1 MKTWVSRHLWMK
13 RGTEQG
19 SFTDSNDSPIV
30 ERRYHLYSR
39 ADLLNGWPANKDRVK
54 RRFSQPR
61 HQQISLKTFP
71 LTAKRIA
78 TGAYVHRG
86 QQWLARQRIIR
97 RL

>member
-1 MKTWVSRHLWMK
+1 MKTWVSRYLWMK

-19 SFTDSNDSPIV
+19 SFTDSNDRTIV
-30 ERRYHLYSR
+30 ERRQHLYLR
-39 ADLLNGWPANKDRVK
+39 ANLFNDWPANKDRVE
-54 RRFSQPR
+54 RRFSQHR

-97 RL
+97 HL